1 VTHRFGARLDRY
13 VRAAQVDL
21 TLLFGGLAAFQVLQA
36 WTAGMRA
43 YAGWDFGHYVDAA
56 RRWLETGNPYLSA
69 EVTGRF
75 TFTDLTFLHPP
86 VALYLFAPFLV
97 LPAFLYWLIPLAGT
111 AAVIVAWRPAPWTW
125 PVMAFLLNW
134 PRFIGAV
141 VVGNTDLWVVL
152 FIALG
157 LRYGWPIL
165 LLAIKPSVA
174 PFALVELAALIRVD
188 AVPPRRWTEIGLTA
202 ALLVL
207 AAVPFGTLWFDWLA
221 VIRNSPADPL
231 YSIGSIP
238 WLIVPAIA
246 WFGRRRGRRRSDVDP
261 RAASRREDRDP
272 SREREG
278 DRDKR
283 RADDDPEVRVGRDEE
298 RGQEGDVA
306 PDLEHGR
313 NQEHQAEDVE

>member
-1 VTHRFGARLDRY
+1 MTNRFGARLDRY

-21 TLLFGGLAAFQVLQA
+21 TLLLGGLAAFQVLHA
-36 WTAGMRA
+36 CTTGMPA
-43 YAGWDFGHYVDAA
+43 FVGLDFGHYVNAA
-56 RRWLETGNPYLSA
+56 WRWLVTGKPYLAA
-69 EVTGRF
+69 EVAGRF
-75 TFTDLTFLHPP
+75 TFSDLTFLHPP
-86 VALYLFAPFLV
+86 IALYLFAPFLF
-97 LPAFLYWLIPLAGT
+97 LPSILYWLIPLVGT
-111 AAVIVAWRPAPWTW
+111 ALLIAAWRPAPWTW

-188 AVPPRRWTEIGLTA
+188 AVPPRRWTEIGLAA

-261 RAASRREDRDP
+261 RATSRREDRDP
-272 SREREG
+272 PREREG
-278 DRDKR
+278 DRNKR
-283 RADDDPEVRVGRDEE
+283 RADDDPEVRVGRDQE
-298 RGQEGDVA
+298 RRQQGDVA
-306 PDLEHGR
+306 PDLEHR
-313 NQEHQAEDVE
+313 RDEEHQPEDVE